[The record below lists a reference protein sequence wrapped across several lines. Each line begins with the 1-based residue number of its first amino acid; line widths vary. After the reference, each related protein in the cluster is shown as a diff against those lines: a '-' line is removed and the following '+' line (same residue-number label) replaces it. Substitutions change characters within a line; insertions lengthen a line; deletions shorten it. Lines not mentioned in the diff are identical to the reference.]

1 MTKQLV
7 KKQNTMEGY
16 QRIMNTIIFTINMVL
31 FLCFFLF
38 MSLPFMS
45 KYGLSF
51 ERINYKS
58 QNSYRNIIFV
68 FESLITSIIV
78 VCLYPNINNLIV
90 SIVDLILIKF
100 NTYLTFFSGANFGFI
115 FRVLVIVLSNLITI
129 LYLII
134 VKIITRVFFDI
145 VIFNKRFEEQISI
158 SKNRNISRLLYC
170 LFMLNLMFKVVDIFY
185 EKQNE
190 YKYLKR
196 FVYNYSKRLKIF
208 ARILVFIYVVLIF
221 IVIVFPIWFGQRF
234 YHSENVFLNTQM
246 KSILT
251 FIVDNGLLFAVLPI
265 VTLFEFGCFLD
276 GDTNPDYD
284 NKSNELMSNSS
295 IKRKKIVRMLSTNF
309 TVNEQGE
316 ITGYNGQGGIVRTPQ
331 KIKTGL
337 FDKAITVTAIG
348 DGAFANRN
356 DIEEVF
362 IPEGV
367 KYIGKSAFRGCHYL
381 YGVYLPDGLDIIDD
395 MAFYE
400 CTNLQGIE
408 IPDSVRAIGSEVF
421 SYCQRL
427 RFARLPSNI
436 DAIGD
441 MSFLDCIS
449 LEKINIP
456 DKMLYPGHK
465 TFKHCPKLA
474 DENGFVAFNGVV
486 FDYYGNEYAVIPDG
500 IIEIGDNAFEGK
512 EINEAFIPY
521 SVRRIGKYAFA
532 NCSKLSRVSISGGVE
547 KIEESAFQL
556 CEALSKIVIPNSVK
570 VIGAMAFQGCDCLA
584 DENGLVIVNH
594 VLYDYVGEGVEVKI
608 PYGVEAISAHAFDG
622 NTDVTDVTIPNSVT
636 SIGEYA
642 FDMCR
647 GLEKLTIP
655 DSVKFIGEKAF
666 DRWLDLTLEVTEG
679 SYAEEYAKEN
689 GIPFAYT
696 TGHKPEKTAC
706 VEAKSETPDGEG
718 TISEN
723 KTVFISYSSKETS
736 LAEQTKRVLE
746 KNGISCWLSTESIP
760 GGADYVDDILNA
772 ISNCRVVVLLLSSY
786 SQESPWVKREIDT
799 AISEGK
805 IIIPLHV
812 DNSEVERS
820 FDFLLKRN
828 QRIEAFERMDSAF
841 DELVGTIKKIIS

>member
-1 MTKQLV
+1 
-7 KKQNTMEGY
+7 
-16 QRIMNTIIFTINMVL
+16 
-31 FLCFFLF
+31 
-38 MSLPFMS
+38 
-45 KYGLSF
+45 
-51 ERINYKS
+51 
-58 QNSYRNIIFV
+58 
-68 FESLITSIIV
+68 
-78 VCLYPNINNLIV
+78 
-90 SIVDLILIKF
+90 
-100 NTYLTFFSGANFGFI
+100 
-115 FRVLVIVLSNLITI
+115 
-129 LYLII
+129 
-134 VKIITRVFFDI
+134 
-145 VIFNKRFEEQISI
+145 
-158 SKNRNISRLLYC
+158 
-170 LFMLNLMFKVVDIFY
+170 
-185 EKQNE
+185 
-190 YKYLKR
+190 
-196 FVYNYSKRLKIF
+196 
-208 ARILVFIYVVLIF
+208 
-221 IVIVFPIWFGQRF
+221 
-234 YHSENVFLNTQM
+234 
-246 KSILT
+246 
-251 FIVDNGLLFAVLPI
+251 
-265 VTLFEFGCFLD
+265 
-276 GDTNPDYD
+276 
-284 NKSNELMSNSS
+284 
-295 IKRKKIVRMLSTNF
+295 MLSTNF

-316 ITGYNGQGGIVRTPQ
+316 ITGYNGQGRSVRIPQ

-337 FDKAITVTAIG
+337 FGKAITVTAIG

-395 MAFYE
+395 MAFCE

-408 IPDSVRAIGSEVF
+408 IPDSVRAIGRAVF

-427 RFARLPSNI
+427 RFARLPRNI

-456 DKMLYPGHK
+456 DRMIYLGYN
-465 TFKHCPKLA
+465 TFRGCPKLA
-474 DENGFVAFNGVV
+474 DSQGFVIVNGTL
-486 FDYYGNEYAVIPDG
+486 FGYYGEEEIIAIPDG
-500 IIEIGDNAFEGK
+500 VREIDAYVFATKDIVEVFVPN
-512 EINEAFIPY
+512 
-521 SVRRIGKYAFA
+521 SVRRIGENAFEYA
-532 NCSKLSRVSISGGVE
+532 KELSRVTISGGVE
-547 KIEESAFQL
+547 EIGESAFQL

-584 DENGLVIVNH
+584 DENGLVIVNN

-622 NTDVTDVTIPNSVT
+622 NTDITDVTIPNSVT

-666 DRWLDLTLEVTEG
+666 DLWLDLTLEVTEG

-696 TGHKPEKTAC
+696 AGHKPEKTAC
-706 VEAKSETPDGEG
+706 VEAKPETPDGEG